1 MKERI
6 LRLCKRLNKF
16 SLDDITSI
24 VDDMEETTIQLILLM
39 LASEGKIVRKDDLF
53 LYINQVPIS
62 ESSLPTFFQFHTK
75 EKIDLIIKCFCADIS
90 AEKTGLLVELS
101 RNTIN
106 NFYSYFRSILYE
118 NQLKELE
125 VLYKEHPK
133 TQSER
138 NIFNNK
144 FYLFNYGNKIYV
156 SKKMF
161 EPTSKAT
168 NHTKEE
174 MRLIKNTYC
183 KIRSVFHSHKFT
195 KSMVEYSYG
204 KLWLQEYSQQEKENY
219 INYLL
224 NKL

>member
-106 NFYSYFRSILYE
+106 NFYS
-118 NQLKELE
+118 
-125 VLYKEHPK
+125 
-133 TQSER
+133 
-138 NIFNNK
+138 
-144 FYLFNYGNKIYV
+144 
-156 SKKMF
+156 
-161 EPTSKAT
+161 
-168 NHTKEE
+168 
-174 MRLIKNTYC
+174 
-183 KIRSVFHSHKFT
+183 
-195 KSMVEYSYG
+195 
-204 KLWLQEYSQQEKENY
+204 
-219 INYLL
+219 
-224 NKL
+224 